1 MLAAMIDIAVHIDYA
16 RHFLTPGE
24 ACAFAVAMF
33 GNVTQSRNAA
43 LVYKSSQHADVTDT
57 VRRLLGQITEATERA
72 GRPRKISSRWL
83 RVLTD
88 RTEGTGPGATVD
100 VAEVRCGSDSSVYVM
115 VAGDDRVPARR
126 LALGHDVAYR
136 TGNEVHAAWT
146 TEARYHEHGT
156 DLPEFHTR
164 GALRVLELAAYCRE
178 CADGMYAEEGEGDLV
193 LDDMV
198 AMYGLRVADTDAA
211 HIEGDVSY
219 VGWDDERWGWPGHV
233 RGVDPNDDI
242 IAGSMPKVLVSRAT
256 VHAASWYEVGR

>member
-1 MLAAMIDIAVHIDYA
+1 MLATMTDTAVHIDYA
-16 RHFLTPGE
+16 RHFLDPGE
-24 ACAFAVAMF
+24 ACAFVVAML
-33 GNVTQSRNAA
+33 GNVTDSRYGA
-43 LVYKSSQHADVTDT
+43 LVYKASQHADVTDT

-100 VAEVRCGSDSSVYVM
+100 VAEVRCGTDSSVYVM
-115 VAGDDRVPARR
+115 VTGDDRVPARR

-136 TGNEVHAAWT
+136 TGNEVYAAWT
-146 TEARYHEHGT
+146 TEARHHEHGT
-156 DLPEFHTR
+156 DLPKFHTR

-178 CADGMYAEEGEGDLV
+178 CADGMYADEGEGDLV

-198 AMYGLRVADTDAA
+198 AMYGLCVADTVADTVAA
-211 HIEGDVSY
+211 RTEGDVSY
-219 VGWDDERWGWPGHV
+219 VGWDDERWDWPGHV

-256 VHAASWYEVGR
+256 VRAASWY